1 MTTSSLDIVTMIID
15 NFIDVAMFSRRAV
28 DGFAAIWSGLCCH
41 WLLCKNFPGQ
51 KDRCQSNCVRLQI
64 NTCGAQVNPCIR
76 KNEAKVVN
84 TVDIEEIGNQKAFC
98 RCWRSEK
105 FPYCDG
111 SHNKHNE
118 TTGDN
123 VGPLLVKKS

>member
-1 MTTSSLDIVTMIID
+1 MMEFYKNLTAEQWMSLMP
-15 NFIDVAMFSRRAV
+15 FGVACIAI
-28 DGFAAIWSGLCCH
+28 GFTAKSFLD
-41 WLLCKNFPGQ
+41 K
-51 KDRCQSNCVRLQI
+51 K
-64 NTCGAQVNPCIR
+64 CGGAHVNPSIR
-76 KNEAKVVN
+76 KSEAKVVN